1 MIEESRISSVEVK
14 FVDIR
19 KNTDCEGSFLD
30 HYWHWGT
37 KAWVAKRIRY
47 PRSPCRK
54 RCVLD
59 VGNLFFSV
67 AAKALSTPPGEY
79 DRKVKTQMNW

>member
-1 MIEESRISSVEVK
+1 MIEEKNFSVEVK

-19 KNTDCEGSFLD
+19 KNTNCEGSFLD
-30 HYWHWGT
+30 ITDTEERHTWQRMNH
-37 KAWVAKRIRY
+37 

-59 VGNLFFSV
+59 VEFIFNV
-67 AAKALSTPPGEY
+67 AETDKHTAWGVRPQG
-79 DRKVKTQMNW
+79 